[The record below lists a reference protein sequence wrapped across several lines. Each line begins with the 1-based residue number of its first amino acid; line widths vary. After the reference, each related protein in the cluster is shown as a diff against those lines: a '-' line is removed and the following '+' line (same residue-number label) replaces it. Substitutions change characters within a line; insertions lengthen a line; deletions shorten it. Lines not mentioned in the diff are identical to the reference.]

1 MNNSWK
7 FIKDALES
15 LSSNKLRTGLTM
27 LGIVIG
33 VAAVISMLSI
43 GAGAESS
50 ITDTIEG
57 MGTNLL
63 FVTQNSDVSNPEPL
77 TLSDADAIL
86 NAENAASVVAVAPT
100 LSTTKTVSFSG
111 TSTSVSITGLTPD
124 YALVRNQEVSNGRFI
139 SQTDVDNKATVAVI
153 GMDIVDD
160 LFESSVN
167 DALSNKLRISNNLY
181 QIVGV
186 LESQGGT
193 SFGSSDNQVYVP
205 ISTAQSR
212 LIART
217 DARDAVNM
225 INISA
230 SSAEE
235 MDAAMSAVTNILRS
249 RHGLTGDDDNDFNVL
264 SQESFTE
271 AASSVT
277 GVFTVFLG
285 GIAGISLLV
294 GGIGIMNIMLVSVIE
309 RTREIGLR
317 KAVGARD
324 GDIMLQFVVEALV
337 IGLFG
342 GLIGVLLGWGI
353 SAFIG
358 NIAVNSGTP
367 MNTTMTIESILL
379 SVTFSIVVGL
389 VFGIYPARRAANL
402 EPVEAL
408 RTE

>member
-100 LSTTKTVSFSG
+100 LSTNKTVSFSG

-160 LFESSVN
+160 FFEGSVN

-324 GDIMLQFVVEALV
+324 GDILLQFVVEALV

>member
-15 LSSNKLRTGLTM
+15 LSANKLRTGLTM

-33 VAAVISMLSI
+33 VAAVISMLSV

-63 FVTQNSDVSNPEPL
+63 FVTQDTDVTNPEPL
-77 TLSDADAIL
+77 TLTDAEAIA
-86 NAENAASVVAVAPT
+86 NAENVTSVVAVAPVV
-100 LSTTKTVSFSG
+100 STSKTVSFSG

-124 YALVRNQEVSNGRFI
+124 YALVRNQKVTNGRFI
-139 SQTDVDNKATVAVI
+139 SQADVDNKATVAVI

-160 LFESSVN
+160 LFDGSIN

-193 SFGSSDNQVYVP
+193 SFGSSDAQVYVP

-212 LIART
+212 LIARS

-235 MDAAMSAVTNILRS
+235 MDAAMSAATTILRS
-249 RHGLTGDDDNDFNVL
+249 RHGLTGDDENDFNIL

-309 RTREIGLR
+309 RTKEIGLR

-342 GLIGVLLGWGI
+342 GLIGVLMGWGI
-353 SAFIG
+353 SALIG
-358 NIAVNSGTP
+358 SIAINSGTP
-367 MNTTMTIESILL
+367 MNTTMTVESILL
-379 SVTFSIVVGL
+379 SVTFSIAIGL
-389 VFGIYPARRAANL
+389 VFGIYPARRAAKL

>member
-15 LSSNKLRTGLTM
+15 LSANKLRTGLTM

-43 GAGAESS
+43 GAGAQSS

-63 FVTQNSDVSNPEPL
+63 FVTSNTSVKNAEPL
-77 TLSDADAIL
+77 TMSDAEAIK
-86 NAENAASVVAVAPT
+86 NAGETASVVAVAPAV
-100 LSTTKTVSFSG
+100 STSKTISFSG
-111 TSTSVSITGLTPD
+111 NSMSVSITGLTPE
-124 YALVRNQEVSNGRFI
+124 YAQVRNQEVSNGRFI
-139 SQTDVDNKATVAVI
+139 TQVDVDNKATVAVV
-153 GMDIVDD
+153 GMDIVND
-160 LFESSVN
+160 LFDGSVT

-181 QIVGV
+181 QIIGV
-186 LESQGGT
+186 LKSEGGT
-193 SFGSSDNQVYVP
+193 AMGSSDTQVYVP

-212 LIART
+212 LITRSN
-217 DARDAVNM
+217 ARDAVNI

-230 SSAEE
+230 AGSEE
-235 MDAAMSAVTNILRS
+235 VNNAMSAVTSILRS
-249 RHGLTGDDDNDFNVL
+249 RHGLTGDDEDDFSIL
-264 SQESFTE
+264 SQEAFTE
-271 AASSVT
+271 AASTVT
-277 GVFTVFLG
+277 GVFTIFLG

-309 RTREIGLR
+309 RTKEIGLR

-324 GDIMLQFVVEALV
+324 GDIMLQFLVEALV

-342 GLIGVLLGWGI
+342 GLIGVLMGWGI
-353 SAFIG
+353 SALIG
-358 NIAVNSGTP
+358 NIAINSGTA

-379 SVTFSIVVGL
+379 SVTFSIAVGL
-389 VFGIYPARRAANL
+389 VFGIYPARRAAKL

>member
-63 FVTQNSDVSNPEPL
+63 FVTQNTDVSNPEPL

-100 LSTTKTVSFSG
+100 LSTNKTVSFSG

-160 LFESSVN
+160 LFEGSVN

-324 GDIMLQFVVEALV
+324 GDILLQFVVEALV

>member
-63 FVTQNSDVSNPEPL
+63 FVTQNTDVNNPEPL

-100 LSTTKTVSFSG
+100 VSTNKTVSFSG

-124 YALVRNQEVSNGRFI
+124 YAVVRNQEVSNGRFI

-160 LFESSVN
+160 LFEGSVN

-230 SSAEE
+230 ASAEE

>member
-15 LSSNKLRTGLTM
+15 LSANKLRTGLTM

-43 GAGAESS
+43 GAGAQSS

-63 FVTQNSDVSNPEPL
+63 FVTSNTSVKNAEPL
-77 TLSDADAIL
+77 TMSDAEAIK
-86 NAENAASVVAVAPT
+86 NAGETASVVAVAPAV
-100 LSTTKTVSFSG
+100 STSKTISFSG
-111 TSTSVSITGLTPD
+111 NSMSVSITGLTPE
-124 YALVRNQEVSNGRFI
+124 YAQVRNQEVSNGRFI
-139 SQTDVDNKATVAVI
+139 TQVDVDNKATVAVV
-153 GMDIVDD
+153 GMDIVND
-160 LFESSVN
+160 LFDGSVT

-181 QIVGV
+181 QIIGV
-186 LESQGGT
+186 LKSEGGT
-193 SFGSSDNQVYVP
+193 AMGSSDTQVYVP

-212 LIART
+212 LITRSN
-217 DARDAVNM
+217 ARDAVNI

-230 SSAEE
+230 AGSEE
-235 MDAAMSAVTNILRS
+235 VNNAMSAVTSILRS
-249 RHGLTGDDDNDFNVL
+249 RHCLTGDDEDDFSIL
-264 SQESFTE
+264 SQEAFTE
-271 AASSVT
+271 AASTVT
-277 GVFTVFLG
+277 GVFTIFLG

-309 RTREIGLR
+309 RTKEIGLR

-342 GLIGVLLGWGI
+342 GLIGVLMGWGI
-353 SAFIG
+353 SALIG
-358 NIAVNSGTP
+358 NIAINSGTA

-379 SVTFSIVVGL
+379 SVTFSIAVGL
-389 VFGIYPARRAANL
+389 VFGIYPARRAAKL

>member
-63 FVTQNSDVSNPEPL
+63 FVTQNTDVSNPEPL

-100 LSTTKTVSFSG
+100 LSTNKTVSFSG

-160 LFESSVN
+160 FFEGSVN

-324 GDIMLQFVVEALV
+324 GDILLQFVVEALV

>member
-63 FVTQNSDVSNPEPL
+63 FVTQNTDVSNPEPL

-100 LSTTKTVSFSG
+100 LSTNKTVSFSG

-160 LFESSVN
+160 LFEGSVN

>member
-15 LSSNKLRTGLTM
+15 LSANKLRTGLTM

-50 ITDTIEG
+50 ITDTIES

-63 FVTQNSDVSNPEPL
+63 FVTQNTDATNPEPL
-77 TLSDADAIL
+77 TLADAQAIMD
-86 NAENAASVVAVAPT
+86 AENVSSVAAVAPT
-100 LSTTKTVSFSG
+100 VSTNKTISFGGNSL
-111 TSTSVSITGLTPD
+111 SVSITGLTPE
-124 YALVRNQEVSNGRFI
+124 YALVRNQEVANGRFI
-139 SQTDVDNKATVAVI
+139 SQADVDNTATVAVV

-160 LFESSVN
+160 LFDGSIT
-167 DALSNKLRISNNLY
+167 DALGNKLRVANNLY
-181 QIVGV
+181 QIIGV

-193 SFGSSDNQVYVP
+193 SFGSSDAQVYVP

-212 LIART
+212 LITRSG
-217 DARDAVNM
+217 ARDAVNM

-235 MDAAMSAVTNILRS
+235 MDAAMTAVTGILRS
-249 RHGLTGDDDNDFNVL
+249 RHGLAGDAENDFEVL

-271 AASSVT
+271 AASTVT

-309 RTREIGLR
+309 RTKEIGLR

-324 GDIMLQFVVEALV
+324 SDILLQFVVEALV

-342 GLIGVLLGWGI
+342 GLIGVLAGWGI
-353 SAFIG
+353 SSLIG
-358 NIAVNSGTP
+358 TIANNSGTP
-367 MNTTMTIESILL
+367 MNTTVTIESILL
-379 SVTFSIVVGL
+379 SVTFSVVVGL
-389 VFGIYPARRAANL
+389 VFGIYPARRAAML

>member
-63 FVTQNSDVSNPEPL
+63 FVTQNTDVSNPEPL

-160 LFESSVN
+160 LFEGSVN